1 MFVCSYLIEDKE
13 GAGAALRAATRALPA
28 PPQLQRIRSYA
39 DSRCCFAKEP
49 LNLCNRK
56 QRPPQRPR
64 RTKEATFYQAIYS
77 CRANIEGV
85 RCFYASKREFRS
97 FKQNT
102 FFIHAPMLA
111 QMSSPKNRQR
121 RLAYV

>member
-1 MFVCSYLIEDKE
+1 M
-13 GAGAALRAATRALPA
+13 
-28 PPQLQRIRSYA
+28 RSQA
-39 DSRCCFAKEP
+39 DLRCCFAKET
-49 LNLCNRK
+49 LQLFGRIK
-56 QRPPQRPR
+56 RPPR
-64 RTKEATFYQAIYS
+64 RSRRAKKPAFYQAIYS

-102 FFIHAPMLA
+102 FFIHAPMLS